1 MKIIGLDVGTKR
13 IGVARA
19 DSSVKIAIPM
29 ETVEVDGTE
38 FEKIKRLARLQGTN
52 FFVIGLPRNLQGE
65 ETAQSRYS
73 RDFAKRLKKE
83 LPEAKI
89 AFQDESL
96 TSVEAKNN
104 LKNRKM
110 LKKGDIDTEAATLI
124 LQDFIENYP
133 KNDKNFK
140 EESKIDNMDSDK
152 KNSKHRHTTLVLL
165 AIFIIAGFFGALI
178 MFIYN
183 GSLSAISQVDCTDVA
198 YLDDDVCKYQEV
210 IISEGMSTSD
220 IADTLKEKELI
231 QNPLTFQ
238 IYTKLNDYSDK
249 MMAGK
254 YEFNKTM
261 SVQKI
266 VSKIVNGE
274 TVDNTFRIT
283 TLPGG
288 TLEDFKE
295 DLLSCGFTKTE
306 IDDALLSVQNH
317 PLLATKPTDSSLE
330 GYIFGETIEFDED
343 ATAESIVVA
352 FLDEFYDVVL
362 ENNLEEKFAAHNLTL
377 HDGIILA
384 SIVQRESKTSDM
396 KKVASVFYN
405 RLTEGMNLGSD
416 VTASY
421 AADLVDPDRE
431 VLTDNIAVLTIDS
444 CYNTRINA
452 GLPCGPISNPGID
465 ALLAVAEPEETPYLY
480 FLTGDDGVMY
490 YGITESDHQTN
501 IETHCQ
507 EFCNIQL

>member
-19 DSSVKIAIPM
+19 DSSVKIAIPV
-29 ETVEVDGTE
+29 ETIEVDGTE
-38 FEKIKRLARLQGTN
+38 FEKIKRFSRIQGTS

-73 RDFAKRLKKE
+73 RDFAKKLKKE

-96 TSVEAKNN
+96 TSVEAENN
-104 LKNRKM
+104 LKNRKS

-124 LQDFIENYP
+124 LQDFIENFP
-133 KNDKNFK
+133 KNEKNFK
-140 EESKIDNMDSDK
+140 EESKIDSMDSDK

-165 AIFIIAGFFGALI
+165 VIFIFAGFFGALI

-183 GSLSAISQVDCTDVA
+183 GSLSAISQVDCGDTAFLNDEA
-198 YLDDDVCKYQEV
+198 CKYQEIV
-210 IISEGMSTSD
+210 VDEGMTAAD
-220 IADTLKEKELI
+220 IASVLKEKELI
-231 QNPLTFQ
+231 QNELAFQ
-238 IYTKLNDYSDK
+238 IYAKLNGYTDK

-288 TLEDFKE
+288 TLADFRE
-295 DLLSCGFTKTE
+295 NLLSLGFTGTE
-306 IDDALLSVQNH
+306 IDKAFLSVQNH
-317 PLLATKPTDSSLE
+317 PLLATKPAEASLE
-330 GYIFGETIEFDED
+330 GYIYGETIEFDED
-343 ATAESIVVA
+343 ATVESILLA

-362 ENNLEEKFAAHNLTL
+362 ENNLEEKFAAHNLSL
-377 HDGIILA
+377 HEGIIFA
-384 SIVQRESKTSDM
+384 SVVQKESKPEDM
-396 KKVASVFYN
+396 KIVAGVFYN
-405 RLTEGMNLGSD
+405 RLIEGMNMGSD

-421 AADLVDPDRE
+421 AADLIDPNRE
-431 VLTDNIAVLTIDS
+431 VLTDNVAVLANES

-465 ALLAVAEPEETPYLY
+465 ALLAVAEPEKTPYLY
-480 FLTGDDGVMY
+480 FLTGDDGMMY
-490 YGITESDHQTN
+490 YGITESDHQMN